1 MVSNDEFNFTSF
13 MTKVPD
19 CNKSLTINSYFAESG
34 RSHAVS
40 FYGYRNNAQISF
52 FSRKEYKILN

>member
-1 MVSNDEFNFTSF
+1 MVSYDEFNFTSF

-34 RSHAVS
+34 WSHAARLS
-40 FYGYRNNAQISF
+40 GYRSRSKDFPSF
-52 FSRKEYKILN
+52 SQKLRYWI